1 MATVIP
7 FEERAV
13 AHLRERLG
21 AAEEA
26 NQDLIAFARGHSGAV
41 ASIHGAVLAAIEAD
55 GIDDLLHV
63 VTQEWPLILG
73 IDAVALALF
82 VGDQGFRADGNGV
95 QLVEPQLLERA
106 IGQVDGVDMRTVE
119 RGHPLFGPACDLIR
133 AEALIRIDCEPP
145 LPSGLLALGQRAE
158 LSLDARHGSELLM
171 FLGRSLAAMIR
182 RWLIDPDE
190 LDHPAR
196 GARRA
201 LGQPFAHDRRRS
213 PHTVR
218 AYVATAHRLI
228 DLPRPLSRRAVG
240 ERACST

>member
-1 MATVIP
+1 MASVIP

-13 AHLRERLG
+13 AQLRRRLG

-41 ASIHGAVLAAIEAD
+41 ASIHEAVIAAIEAESVEA
-55 GIDDLLHV
+55 LLHV

-73 IDAVALALF
+73 IDAVAFSLI
-82 VGDQGFRADGNGV
+82 VGSQGFRADGGGV
-95 QLVEPQLLERA
+95 QIVDPEILRRA
-106 IGQVDGVDMRTVE
+106 IERVAGVEMHTVE

-133 AEALIRIDCEPP
+133 AEALIRIECEPP

-182 RWLIDPDE
+182 KWLTIP
-190 LDHPAR
+190 
-196 GARRA
+196 
-201 LGQPFAHDRRRS
+201 Q
-213 PHTVR
+213 T
-218 AYVATAHRLI
+218 
-228 DLPRPLSRRAVG
+228 
-240 ERACST
+240 